1 MSNLKSSTGLAIKIC
16 VLLTKANS
24 SRKLAILLG
33 LLWSCWHNPT
43 VVSSQ
48 IVPDNTLG
56 EESTQVTPNQ
66 NINDLPSELIEG
78 GALRGSNL
86 FHSFSEFNVE
96 SGQGA
101 YFANPDGIANIF
113 SRVTGNNASEIMGTL
128 GVLGSADLFLIN
140 PNGIISGENASLDLN
155 GSFAA
160 TTATAVQF
168 GEQGFFNADEPNAP
182 PLLTVQPSALVFNQ
196 VNSETIENRSVAAA
210 GDSLDEPLRGLRVA
224 DGENL
229 LLAAGEIILD
239 GGGLNA
245 VDGRIEVMAVM
256 AGEIGIVEAD
266 DGLSFD
272 PASKLETG
280 DISLRNTAVID
291 TSGIGA
297 GAIRL
302 RGRDISLS
310 DLSEIDADVLGNGE
324 GGDIA
329 IVSENLAVDSE
340 SEIDTGVAGSGNGG
354 DVKIS
359 TNRLSIF
366 DGAVIGVITEEGATG
381 NAGGVDIEAREIEID
396 GGSNPFNPLGAGIIS
411 DSRTEQTT
419 GDVTINTE
427 SLRIA
432 NLSRI
437 GSVAQEAGDA
447 SNVIINAEQIE
458 IEFDSDFLPESESNF
473 PSIFAIVARSEA
485 TGNGG
490 NIVINTD
497 SLKLDRGTINS
508 SSRGLGD
515 AGNVNITAETIE
527 VIGSGDE
534 TIFAG
539 IGAVQQGEGIGT
551 GGDIT
556 IETSSLSIIKAGQIS
571 VFNDLGEAGNI
582 QISADSLFLDRSLLN
597 GTTGGINTAS
607 GANITLDI
615 AENLILSNDSTITA
629 EAFADANGGNID
641 IDTGFLIAFP
651 SPDSDGS
658 DILANAVGGRG
669 GRITIN
675 SKGVFGISSRENLT
689 EFNDITASSEFGLFG
704 EVVFNVPEVNPVE
717 SSINLPQTPTE
728 ATIAQICQPS
738 EAENRSEFSIT
749 NRGGISDSPFNTIYT
764 DSGWEDWGDRQQQE
778 VSLPSSS
785 IWQELEPESDRDSTI
800 VEAQKWIVN
809 DKGNVVLVAGTPVSS
824 SISDRTCQ
832 SDQE

>member
-1 MSNLKSSTGLAIKIC
+1 MSNLKSSTSLAIKIY
-16 VLLTKANS
+16 VLLSKVNS
-24 SRKLAILLG
+24 YFKLAILG
-33 LLWSCWHNPT
+33 LFWSCWHNPT
-43 VVSSQ
+43 VVRSQ

-66 NINDLPSELIEG
+66 NINDLPSELVEG
-78 GALRGSNL
+78 GAPRGSNL
-86 FHSFSEFNVE
+86 FHSFSKFNVE
-96 SGQGA
+96 SGRGA

-113 SRVTGNNASEIMGTL
+113 SRVTGNNASEIMGRL
-128 GVLGSADLFLIN
+128 GVLGNADLFLIN
-140 PNGIISGENASLDLN
+140 PNGIIFGKNASLDIN
-155 GSFAA
+155 GSFTA

-168 GEQGFFNADEPNAP
+168 GEQGFFDTNKPNAP
-182 PLLTVQPSALVFNQ
+182 PLLTVQPSTLVFNQ
-196 VNSETIENRSVAAA
+196 VNSGIIENRSTASA
-210 GDSLDEPLRGLRVA
+210 GDSLEDPLRGLRVA
-224 DGENL
+224 DGESL

-245 VDGRIEVMAVM
+245 VDGRIELMAVL

-266 DGLSFD
+266 DSLSFD
-272 PASKLETG
+272 PASEIETG
-280 DISLRNTAVID
+280 DISLSNTAVID

-302 RGRDISLS
+302 RGSNISLS
-310 DLSEIDADVLGNGE
+310 EQSEIDADVLGNGE

-329 IVSENLAVDSE
+329 IKSENLTVDSE

-354 DVKIS
+354 DVIIS
-359 TNRLSIF
+359 TDRLSIF
-366 DGAVIGVITEEGATG
+366 SGAVIGVITEEGATG
-381 NAGGVDIEAREIEID
+381 NAGGVDIKAREIEID

-419 GDVTINTE
+419 EDVTINTE

-458 IEFDSDFLPESESNF
+458 IEFDSDFLPESETNF

-497 SLKLDRGTINS
+497 SLKLDRGAINS
-508 SSRGLGD
+508 SSRGLGN

-527 VIGSGDE
+527 VIGSGDD
-534 TIFAG
+534 TLFAG
-539 IGAVQQGEGIGT
+539 IGAANAGEGTGT

-556 IETSSLSIIKAGQIS
+556 IDTNSLSITEAGQIS

-582 QISADSLFLDRSLLN
+582 QITANSLSLDRSSLD
-597 GTTGGINTAS
+597 GRTGGINTAS
-607 GANITLDI
+607 GANITLKI
-615 AENLILSNDSTITA
+615 AENLILSNGSTVTA
-629 EAFADANGGNID
+629 EAFADANGGNIE

-651 SPDSDGS
+651 DPSSDGS
-658 DILANAVGGRG
+658 DIIANAFGGRG
-669 GRITIN
+669 GRIDID

-689 EFNDITASSEFGLFG
+689 KFNDITASSEFGLSG
-704 EVVFNVPEVNPVE
+704 EVIFNVPEVNPVE
-717 SSINLPQTPTE
+717 SFINLPQTPTE
-728 ATIAQICQPS
+728 ATIAQICQPDHTG
-738 EAENRSEFSIT
+738 NRSEFSIT
-749 NRGGISDSPFNTIYT
+749 NRGGVADSPFNTINT
-764 DSGWEDWGDRQQQE
+764 DSGWEDWGDRQQQNI
-778 VSLPSSS
+778 SLPGSN
-785 IWQELEPESDRDSTI
+785 WQEAEPESDRDSTI

-809 DKGNVVLVAGTPVSS
+809 DKGNVVLVAGTPVNSA
-824 SISDRTCQ
+824 ISDHICQ
-832 SDQE
+832 PDLD